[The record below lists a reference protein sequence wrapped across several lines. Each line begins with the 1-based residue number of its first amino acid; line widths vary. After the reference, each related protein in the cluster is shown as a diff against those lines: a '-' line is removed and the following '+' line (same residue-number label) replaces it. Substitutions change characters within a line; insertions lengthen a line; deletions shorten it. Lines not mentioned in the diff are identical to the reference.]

1 MKKLLSVLL
10 VLAMIVAFVGCSA
23 KPAAEQAATTAD
35 ATADAQAAATEAV
48 AEATA
53 EPAADDQ
60 CFIGLAMHNQTET
73 WAVAF
78 ADAFKAAAEAAG
90 CKVAV
95 TDANATASN
104 QVSQIEDLVTQGID
118 VLVVLPADYTALGSA
133 LKTAYDAGVKIVD
146 ADSKVVEADQSMV
159 SCFVTADCYK
169 GGYAIGEYLADKLE
183 QNAVIG
189 ALNYKQLSVIADRF
203 TGLADALK
211 DKGRTDVTIVEKD
224 CTDLSA
230 IASYT
235 EDLLTAN
242 PTISAFVCL
251 NDNTALSCYGA
262 AKQLGYP
269 DVMVFGF
276 DGSPAGKQSIS
287 AGEMTGSMVYSPIDM
302 ANASFN
308 AAYAIWH
315 GDAFDKEASV
325 SMWMINT
332 DNISQYDLTTWS

>member
-10 VLAMIVAFVGCSA
+10 VLTMIVAFAGCSA
-23 KPAAEQAATTAD
+23 KPAAEEAATVAD
-35 ATADAQAAATEAV
+35 AEAAATEAV

-53 EPAADDQ
+53 APTADDQ

-95 TDANATASN
+95 TDASSTASN

-183 QNAVIG
+183 PNAVIG

-203 TGLADALK
+203 VGLADALK

-235 EDLLTAN
+235 EDMLTAN

-302 ANASFN
+302 ANASFK
-308 AAYAIWH
+308 AAYAIWS
-315 GDAFDKEASV
+315 GAAFDKETTV
-325 SMWMINT
+325 EMWMINPE
-332 DNISQYDLTTWS
+332 NIATFDLTNWS